1 MKSLKNI
8 AQSRVARILMCL
20 AFAAF
25 VALGSTG
32 CDELGDFA
40 TGFEC
45 GYNASIEG
53 LPVSVCW

>member
-1 MKSLKNI
+1 MNSLKNI
-8 AQSRVARILMCL
+8 ARSRVARILMSL
-20 AFAAF
+20 AFVAF

-32 CDELGDFA
+32 CDELEEFS

-45 GYNASIEG
+45 GYNASLEG